1 MHSTITDCCYTARL
15 YSFLASLALACSK
28 IAELINL
35 MKESTQVGDDS
46 LLNETLG
53 LEQIISTCLCG
64 LMRAFCNLNKAWLQ
78 TSQAFWRSTL
88 MGHKFASWDFFLR
101 FFVFCPWAFKKSK

>member
-1 MHSTITDCCYTARL
+1 
-15 YSFLASLALACSK
+15 
-28 IAELINL
+28 

-101 FFVFCPWAFKKSK
+101 FLSSVHGHSKRVGKVLWLLLLHFCM